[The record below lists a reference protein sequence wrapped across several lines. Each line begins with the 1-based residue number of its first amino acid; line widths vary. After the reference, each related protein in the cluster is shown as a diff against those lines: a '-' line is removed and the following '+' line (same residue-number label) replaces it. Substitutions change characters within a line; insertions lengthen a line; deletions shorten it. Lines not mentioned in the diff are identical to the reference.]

1 MLKSRYELID
11 SIDLL
16 EQIRDSD
23 DNEAYKEF
31 VQRFL
36 PIVKDQCLIK
46 CKLRKLD
53 KDIGLQIAHDT
64 FEKVRKSKSFK
75 KEKLIGSDSKSKITG
90 WLFRISSNLFYDF
103 HNSQKCNN
111 QVYDFYID
119 ELFSKASEIN
129 VNSLAEKRD
138 LSIKILQKLNPKE
151 REVVLTDIEYKRS
164 HKYLPEDAN
173 ESLANRI
180 GVKKDTV
187 RKIRE
192 RAILKLYKAI
202 DEIHK

>member
-1 MLKSRYELID
+1 MLKSKYEQID

-16 EQIRDSD
+16 ELIRDSD

-36 PIVKDQCLIK
+36 PIVKDQCLTK

-53 KDIGLQIAHDT
+53 KSIGLQIAHDT
-64 FEKVRKSKSFK
+64 LEKTRKSKSFK
-75 KEKLIGSDSKSKITG
+75 REKLNGSDSKSKITG
-90 WLFRISSNLFYDF
+90 WLFRISSNLFYDY
-103 HNSQKCNN
+103 HNSQKCNDH
-111 QVYDFYID
+111 VYDFYID

-164 HKYLPEDAN
+164 QKYLPEDIN

-180 GVKKDTV
+180 GVKKDTI

-192 RAILKLYKAI
+192 RAIMKLNNAI
-202 DEIHK
+202 DEINK

>member
-1 MLKSRYELID
+1 MLKSKYEQID

-16 EQIRDSD
+16 ELIRDSD

-36 PIVKDQCLIK
+36 PIVKDQCLTK
-46 CKLRKLD
+46 CNLRKLD
-53 KDIGLQIAHDT
+53 KSIGLQIAHDT
-64 FEKVRKSKSFK
+64 FEKTRKSKSFK
-75 KEKLIGSDSKSKITG
+75 REKLNGSDSKSKITG

-103 HNSQKCNN
+103 HNSQKCDNN
-111 QVYDFYID
+111 VCDFYID

-138 LSIKILQKLNPKE
+138 ISLNILKKLNTKE

-164 HKYLPEDAN
+164 QKYLPEDVN

-180 GVKKDTV
+180 GVKKSTI

-192 RAILKLYKAI
+192 RAIMKLNNAI
-202 DEIHK
+202 DEINK

>member
-1 MLKSRYELID
+1 MLKSKYEQID

-16 EQIRDSD
+16 ELIRDSD

-36 PIVKDQCLIK
+36 PIVKDQCLTK

-53 KDIGLQIAHDT
+53 KSIGLQIAHDT
-64 FEKVRKSKSFK
+64 LEKTRKSKSFK
-75 KEKLIGSDSKSKITG
+75 REKLNGSDSKSMITG

-103 HNSQKCNN
+103 HNSQKCDNI
-111 QVYDFYID
+111 VYDFYID
-119 ELFSKASEIN
+119 ELFSKTSEIN

-138 LSIKILQKLNPKE
+138 ISLKVLQKLNTKE

-164 HKYLPEDAN
+164 QKYLPEDVN
-173 ESLANRI
+173 ESLAKRI
-180 GVKKDTV
+180 GVKKSTI

-192 RAILKLYKAI
+192 RAIMKLNNAI
-202 DEIHK
+202 DEINK

>member
-1 MLKSRYELID
+1 MLKSKYEQID
-11 SIDLL
+11 SIELL
-16 EQIRDSD
+16 ELIRDSD

-36 PIVKDQCLIK
+36 PIVKDQCLTK

-53 KDIGLQIAHDT
+53 KSIGMQIAHDT
-64 FEKVRKSKSFK
+64 LEKTRKSKSFK
-75 KEKLIGSDSKSKITG
+75 KEKLNGSDSKSKITG
-90 WLFRISSNLFYDF
+90 WLFRISSNLFYDY
-103 HNSQKCNN
+103 HNSQKCND

-119 ELFSKASEIN
+119 ELFSKAREIN

-164 HKYLPEDAN
+164 QKYLPEDVN

-180 GVKKDTV
+180 GVKKDTI

-192 RAILKLYKAI
+192 RAIMKLNNAI
-202 DEIHK
+202 DEINK

>member
-1 MLKSRYELID
+1 MLKSKYEQID
-11 SIDLL
+11 SIELL
-16 EQIRDSD
+16 ELIRDSD

-36 PIVKDQCLIK
+36 PIIKDQCLTK

-53 KDIGLQIAHDT
+53 RSIGLQIAHDT
-64 FEKVRKSKSFK
+64 LEKTRKSKSFK
-75 KEKLIGSDSKSKITG
+75 REKLNGSDSKSKITG

-103 HNSQKCNN
+103 HNSQKCDDHEYN
-111 QVYDFYID
+111 FYID

-129 VNSLAEKRD
+129 VSSLTEKRD

-180 GVKKDTV
+180 GVKKNTI

-192 RAILKLYKAI
+192 RAIMKLNNAI
-202 DEIHK
+202 DEINK